1 MMRNALFVLLV
12 LCAGV
17 SAVLSSDRASAAAG
31 GSAQLD
37 PGFGERGIVRTKGF
51 AIQRIAEDRRGRI
64 VAIASGTDE
73 FLAARYL
80 PDGRP
85 DRSFGK
91 EGLATVPL
99 TKLVDPGDP
108 GEPEAG
114 YSCCAE
120 VSALR
125 IEPDGGILV
134 AGSYEISTAGSL
146 ELSILARLTPNGRLD
161 RSFGEREGREA
172 TAGEVRVGALA
183 RTEVIALQG
192 GNILLGGKRG
202 VGVVVRLHGN
212 GTFDR
217 GFGDERGGG
226 FITLPMP
233 PPHHPARYSRKGA
246 VTGLLPGPR
255 GSVYVSGD
263 ANGDLMLARLR
274 PDGSLDPGFADGGMI
289 RVNGAARRRCLCSVG
304 SGLARDSLGRFLLA
318 GRLGSSPGGLR
329 VPPQLVLARL
339 RHSGDPDRSF
349 GRNGFIRVRGAV
361 PGYDSQVAIAPNGKI
376 LLAGTLHPNRNE
388 TPYSFA
394 AIRYLPDGSLDPSF
408 YGNGIFKAR
417 LGPLGGAALDPLV
430 DRAGRFVVAGG
441 ASYSLGTPPGH
452 IFEETET
459 RGLILRFR

>member
-1 MMRNALFVLLV
+1 M
-12 LCAGV
+12 
-17 SAVLSSDRASAAAG
+17 
-31 GSAQLD
+31 
-37 PGFGERGIVRTKGF
+37 RTKGF

-108 GEPEAG
+108 GEPEGG

-125 IEPDGGILV
+125 IEPDGGILI
-134 AGSYEISTAGSL
+134 AGSYEISTVGSL

-172 TAGEVRVGALA
+172 TAGEVRLGALA

-217 GFGDERGGG
+217 GFGNERGGG

-263 ANGDLMLARLR
+263 ANGDLVLARLR

-289 RVNGAARRRCLCSVG
+289 RVNGAARRRCLCSAG
-304 SGLARDSLGRFLLA
+304 SGLARDSRGRFLLT

-329 VPPQLVLARL
+329 VPPQLVLVRL
-339 RHSGDPDRSF
+339 RPGGDPDRGF
-349 GRNGFIRVRGAV
+349 GRNGSPASAMRYQAMTVRWRSRRTARSFSPGPSVRTAAKLPIASRRSATCPTVVSIRAFMATESSRPAWD
-361 PGYDSQVAIAPNGKI
+361 PLAARRSTRWSIA
-376 LLAGTLHPNRNE
+376 R
-388 TPYSFA
+388 
-394 AIRYLPDGSLDPSF
+394 DGSWLPEGRHTVWEPRPGTSS
-408 YGNGIFKAR
+408 KKR
-417 LGPLGGAALDPLV
+417 K
-430 DRAGRFVVAGG
+430 RAD
-441 ASYSLGTPPGH
+441 
-452 IFEETET
+452 
-459 RGLILRFR
+459 